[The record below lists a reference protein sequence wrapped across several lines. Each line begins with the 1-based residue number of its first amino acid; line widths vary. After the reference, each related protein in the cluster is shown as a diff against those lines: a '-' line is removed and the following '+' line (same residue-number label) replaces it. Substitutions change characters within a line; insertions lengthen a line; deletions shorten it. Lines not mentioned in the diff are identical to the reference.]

1 MIHHSALFLSILL
14 SGGTLLA
21 ESGIV
26 RNGSFEEQTNGNR
39 PSSWHCYNNR
49 GSKAVFSIDDS
60 DATAGTKSL
69 KLVNPTPAKPHVTAG
84 IMQNIVLSPGK
95 KYTLSFDARG
105 RNVNGLKI
113 ILGKRWK
120 INHPV
125 RNIPAKWKHFEFDFT
140 PEEADFS
147 NIGNGSLELHLLT
160 TDICDQL
167 FLDNLR
173 ITPAIP
179 PVIGKKEFQK
189 RKILMIPEIQ
199 KEWRTLK
206 SIPQNWSRLFLPETP
221 LFYTGKKV
229 PSGFRAELAF
239 GYDRNGLIFLADVK
253 DSKVIP
259 GSGSRLWSKDS
270 IQIKISQLGGLQDEV
285 AGDIELSF
293 SPGKDLI
300 HSWSPQLERPLTSE
314 EAELR
319 GGITQDGYRITAHL
333 NWKLL
338 NRIDRTGK
346 RFFTFN
352 AVVNNVDESNVRRV
366 AFLAPGLHDTKDNY
380 HNFIAVL
387 ESDSPFAAFFPQNP
401 NDPRELSGRVIA
413 SGIHADSP
421 RDLQANVM
429 DSTGKTEKVSIPVL
443 QPITREQVFC
453 SPFRLSL
460 RNLPEGKFTLQWLWN
475 GRPAGKQEF
484 QKADREKKQKR
495 ELENFEK
502 RLETALK
509 TIRGKELKSRY
520 LTLQTETIRR
530 QLNLQKKIFADR
542 KAFLQNPDF
551 YLSKGEIVNRELETV
566 LSALEQELSGD
577 PVYPATYQYA
587 ASPVFSYEKGLPVVD
602 AVTENGEKSKRPMF
616 FTGYG
621 HFGGAVADLPFFQS
635 AGSNL
640 IQVEIGPANVLSGRN
655 PDGTF
660 RTNPAGFHSFIGK
673 AMKRAMENNHKIA
686 LLISPHYLPG
696 WWKNQHPELKTPGS
710 FRTVGEYNI
719 YHPEH
724 RRMLKAY
731 LEFLIPLIAESP
743 WRDAIHSLVLSNEP
757 EERAK
762 WDDPFLRNLF
772 AEDLQ
777 KCFGTISEFNRNAG
791 TKFASFS
798 ELLKTGPEH
807 PAVRYAFYDFRRRA
821 FAEWHAWIARTVK
834 EFFPGVKVSAKAMD
848 VSMND
853 RPEDG
858 VDAELFAEFS
868 DYNGNDNYMFYGMGK
883 WISDWQRFSKGHD
896 LQFSMRPN
904 WIVNSENH
912 IIKDGETRL
921 IPGAHTYTATFQ
933 QYLQGVGGIV
943 TWVWSQDRPNG
954 KQPLSGSIYQRPESI
969 IAQGRAALDANRL
982 VPEISAFVTAE
993 PKIALLYSPSS
1004 FLQNTE
1010 NYCAFRDEIYEALAF
1025 SGHKIGFISEKQL
1038 ASNAF
1043 KQYKMIIAPAVSHLS
1058 ESAAQGL
1065 AAFAKQGGIICNSGN
1080 SFRCN
1085 PYGAPL
1091 KQKIPSV
1098 ATPSGLHPEKAKKF
1112 WQEKADSVETL
1123 PVRLELPGSSS
1134 KTGIFFRMVNT
1145 ENGWLINLVNY
1156 NKHPRTIRLRGDGS
1170 FYDLIAGKPFQ
1181 TQMELPPL
1189 KPLFLRFHTANKP

>member
-1 MIHHSALFLSILL
+1 MTHHSELFLSILL
-14 SGGTLLA
+14 FCGTVFA
-21 ESGIV
+21 ESAII
-26 RNGSFEEQTNGNR
+26 RNGSFEEQTNGSK
-39 PSSWHCYNNR
+39 PSAWHCYNNR

-84 IMQNIVLSPGK
+84 IMQNLHLSPGK

-105 RNVNGLKI
+105 RNANGLRI
-113 ILGKRWK
+113 IIGKRWK
-120 INHPV
+120 INQPV
-125 RNIPAKWKHFEFDFT
+125 RNIPATWKHFEFDFT
-140 PEEADFS
+140 PEEADF
-147 NIGNGSLELHLLT
+147 NNAEKGSLELHLLT

-167 FLDNLR
+167 FLDNLQ

-179 PVIGKKEFQK
+179 PVIGRNYFQK
-189 RKILMIPEIQ
+189 KNILTIPRTDKTWQSLHSIP
-199 KEWRTLK
+199 KEW
-206 SIPQNWSRLFLPETP
+206 PRLLLPESP
-221 LFYTGKKV
+221 LFYTGKTV
-229 PSGFRAELAF
+229 PPGFRAELAL
-239 GYDRNGLIFLADVK
+239 GYDQDGLILLADVK
-253 DSKVIP
+253 DSKVLP
-259 GSGSRLWSKDS
+259 GSGSRLWNRDS
-270 IQIKISQLGGLQDEV
+270 IQLKISQLGGLQDEI

-293 SPGKDLI
+293 SPGKNII
-300 HSWSPQLERPLTSE
+300 HSWSPQLERPLTPE

-319 GGITQDGYRITAHL
+319 GGITQDGYRIAAHL
-333 NWKLL
+333 NWNLL
-338 NRIDRTGK
+338 DRISRSGK

-352 AVVNNVDESNVRRV
+352 AVVNNVNESNVREV
-366 AFLAPGLHDTKDNY
+366 AFLARGLHDTKDNY

-413 SGIHADSP
+413 SGIRADSP
-421 RDLQANVM
+421 WTLHADVTSR
-429 DSTGKTEKVSIPVL
+429 SGKTESVSIPVSL
-443 QPITREQVFC
+443 PITREQVFC

-460 RNLPEGKFTLQWLWN
+460 RNLPEGKFTLQWSWN
-475 GRPAGKQEF
+475 GLPAGKQEF
-484 QKADREKKQKR
+484 HKTDREKKQKR
-495 ELENFEK
+495 ELGNFEK
-502 RLETALK
+502 RLETVLK
-509 TIRGKELKSRY
+509 TIQEKQLKSRY

-530 QLNLQKKIFADR
+530 QLNLQKKLLADR
-542 KAFLQNPDF
+542 KTFLQNPDF
-551 YLSKGEIVNRELETV
+551 YLTKGETINRELETV
-566 LSALEQELSGD
+566 LSALEQELSKRSGY
-577 PVYPATYQYA
+577 PVTYQYA
-587 ASPVFSYEKGLPVVD
+587 TSPVFSYENGLPVVD
-602 AVTENGEKSKRPMF
+602 TVTENGEKSRRPML

-621 HFGGAVADLPFFQS
+621 HFGSAVTDLPFFQT

-640 IQVEIGPANVLSGRN
+640 IQVEIGPNSILAGRN

-660 RTNPAGFHSFIGK
+660 RTNPGGFHSFIGK

-710 FRTVGEYNI
+710 FKTVGGYNI

-743 WRDAIHSLVLSNEP
+743 WRDAIHSIVLTNEP

-762 WDDPFLRNLF
+762 WNDSFLRNLF
-772 AEDLQ
+772 AEDLR
-777 KCFGTISEFNRNAG
+777 KRFGTISEFDRIAG
-791 TKFASFS
+791 TEFPSFS
-798 ELLKTGPEH
+798 ALLEKGPEH

-834 EFFPGVKVSAKAMD
+834 KFFPGVKVSAKAMD

-868 DYNGNDNYMFYGMGK
+868 DYNGNDNYMFHGMGK
-883 WISDWQRFSKGHD
+883 WISEWQRFSKGHD

-943 TWVWSQDRPNG
+943 TWVWSPDRPNG
-954 KQPLSGSIYQRPESI
+954 APALAGSIYQRPESI

-1043 KQYKMIIAPAVSHLS
+1043 RQYKMIIAPAVTHLS
-1058 ESAAQGL
+1058 ESAARGL
-1065 AAFAKQGGIICNSGN
+1065 AAFAKQGGVICNSGN
-1080 SFRCN
+1080 SFRFN

-1098 ATPSGLHPEKAKKF
+1098 ATPSGLHPEKAKRF

-1123 PVRLELPGSSS
+1123 PIRLELSGSKS
-1134 KTGIFFRMVNT
+1134 KIGVFFRMVNT
-1145 ENGWLINLVNY
+1145 KDGWLLNLVNY
-1156 NKHPRTIRLRGDGS
+1156 NKQPRSIRLRGDGV
-1170 FYDLIAGKPFQ
+1170 FYDLFAEKPFHP
-1181 TQMELPPL
+1181 QMELPPL
-1189 KPLFLRFHTANKP
+1189 KPLFLRFRSAKP